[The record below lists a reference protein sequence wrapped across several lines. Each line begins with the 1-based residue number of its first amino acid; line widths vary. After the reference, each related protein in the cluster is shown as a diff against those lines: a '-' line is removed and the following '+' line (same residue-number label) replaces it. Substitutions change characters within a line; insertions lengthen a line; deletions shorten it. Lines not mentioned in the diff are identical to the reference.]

1 MVVVVQSAVLSC
13 DTGDQGRAVHE
24 AVRIALSGGG
34 NVTVDFSGVTNVT
47 SSFVNAAFVALLCF
61 MSFDDVRQ
69 RMKIVNANRQV
80 AGMIRERMRIE
91 SKRLPAAA

>member
-1 MVVVVQSAVLSC
+1 MA
-13 DTGDQGRAVHE
+13 
-24 AVRIALSGGG
+24 
-34 NVTVDFSGVTNVT
+34 DFSGVTNVT
-47 SSFVNAAFVALLCF
+47 SSFVNAAFVALLGS

-91 SKRLPAAA
+91 SQQLSAAA